1 MAGYYFDDRQNNPG
15 RDQPLSFHW
24 HAMDLVR
31 LLCLPQTRSRAHEM
45 ARASILAEAILGW
58 ESGKRVSYSRNRTFY
73 SASRRYRGTAFTYLT
88 VMSAVADLAR
98 GGWIVDCRVA
108 PGNRGWQSS
117 FQATEA
123 LIDRYHDGVCGL
135 VYTAG
140 EIILLK
146 GQDGELAD
154 YRDTGGT
161 RRLRKDMERVNESL
175 ARLQIEIPGAEW
187 RGQHVFV
194 GQSCLLP
201 TPANA
206 MRRIFSRG
214 SFALHGRAYGWWQ
227 SIPKTARASM
237 TINGETVA
245 EADYAALHAS
255 ILYSEAN
262 IKFAGDPYAID
273 GFNRPEV
280 KLGFN
285 IAINAKTEGGA
296 IAALA
301 EHLGADR
308 DHAASVIAAIRQRH
322 QPIARNFCSDAGVR
336 LMRIDSELI
345 LRALKGMNAAGE
357 AALPVHDALL
367 VPARC
372 ADLAAAKM
380 VESFEQ
386 IVGRI
391 NPCQI
396 KIKAENVLHMGERGA
411 ASRPLPP
418 RPGLLER
425 ERAERAE
432 LWKRNCS

>member
-1 MAGYYFDDRQNNPG
+1 MAAYYFDDRQNNPD
-15 RDQPLSFHW
+15 RDRPLTFHW

-31 LLCLPQTRSRAHEM
+31 LLYLPQARGRAHEL

-58 ESGKRVSYSRNRTFY
+58 ESGQHVSYSRRWAFY
-73 SASRRYRGTAFTYLT
+73 SASGRYRGTAFTYST
-88 VMSAVADLAR
+88 VTSAIPDLAR
-98 GGWIVDCRVA
+98 AGWINDYRVP
-108 PGNRGWQSS
+108 PGNLGRQST
-117 FQATEA
+117 FHATDA
-123 LIDRYHDGVCGL
+123 LIDRYHEGICEL

-154 YRDTGGT
+154 YRDTRET
-161 RRLRKDMERVNESL
+161 RRLRKDLDRVNESL
-175 ARLQIEIPGAEW
+175 ARLQIDIPGAEW
-187 RGQHVFV
+187 RGQHLFV

-201 TPANA
+201 TPANT

-237 TINGETVA
+237 TLNGEAIA
-245 EADYAALHAS
+245 EADYSALHAS

-262 IKFAGDPYAID
+262 IKFTGDPYDID

-285 IAINAKTEGGA
+285 IAINAKNHRA
-296 IAALA
+296 AVAALA
-301 EHLGADR
+301 EHLGTSR
-308 DHAASVIAAIRQRH
+308 DHAARVIAAIRHRH
-322 QPIARNFCSDAGVR
+322 QPIERHFCSDAGVR
-336 LMRIDSELI
+336 LMRIDSELV
-345 LRALKGMNAAGE
+345 LSALKGLNAAGD
-357 AALPVHDALL
+357 AALPVHDALI
-367 VPARC
+367 VPARR
-372 ADLAAAKM
+372 ANQAAAKM

-396 KIKAENVLHMGERGA
+396 KIKGGNLPHMGELACSPPALA
-411 ASRPLPP
+411 A
-418 RPGLLER
+418 
-425 ERAERAE
+425 
-432 LWKRNCS
+432 

>member
-1 MAGYYFDDRQNNPG
+1 MANHYFDNRKNNDDRD
-15 RDQPLSFHW
+15 RPLSFHW

-31 LLCLPQTRSRAHEM
+31 LLRLPQARSRAHEM
-45 ARASILAEAILGW
+45 ARASILAEAIFGW
-58 ESGKRVSYSRNRTFY
+58 ESGQGVSYSRRRAFY
-73 SASRRYRGTAFTYLT
+73 SSSRRYRGTAFTYLT
-88 VMSAVADLAR
+88 VLSAVADLAR
-98 GGWIVDCRVA
+98 SGWIVDCPVA

-117 FQATEA
+117 FYATDA

-146 GQDGELAD
+146 SQDGELID
-154 YRDTGGT
+154 YRDTRET
-161 RRLRKDMERVNESL
+161 RRMRRDLQRINESL
-175 ARLQIEIPGAEW
+175 ARLQIQIPGAEW
-187 RGQHVFV
+187 RGQHMFI

-245 EADYAALHAS
+245 EADYSALHAS
-255 ILYSEAN
+255 ILYSEAKM
-262 IKFAGDPYAID
+262 KFAGDPYDID
-273 GFNRPEV
+273 GFDRPEV

-285 IAINAKTEGGA
+285 IAINAKNERAA

-301 EHLGADR
+301 EHLGVDR
-308 DHAASVIAAIRQRH
+308 HHAARVIAAIRHRH
-322 QPIARNFCSDAGVR
+322 QPIERHFCSDAGVR

-345 LRALKGMNAAGE
+345 LTALKGLNAAGN

-372 ADLAAAKM
+372 VNLARAKM

-396 KIKAENVLHMGERGA
+396 KIKAGNVPHMGEGGA
-411 ASRPLPP
+411 SPP
-418 RPGLLER
+418 PPAL
-425 ERAERAE
+425 AA
-432 LWKRNCS
+432 

>member
-1 MAGYYFDDRQNNPG
+1 MAAYYFDDRQNNLD
-15 RDQPLSFHW
+15 RDRPLTFHW

-31 LLCLPQTRSRAHEM
+31 LLRLPQARSRAHEM

-58 ESGKRVSYSRNRTFY
+58 ESGQRVSYSRSHDFY
-73 SASRRYRGTAFTYLT
+73 SASRRYRGTAFTYST
-88 VMSAVADLAR
+88 VMSAIADLAR
-98 GGWIVDCRVA
+98 AGWINDYPVP
-108 PGNRGWQSS
+108 PGNFGWQSS
-117 FQATEA
+117 FQATDA
-123 LIDRYHDGVCGL
+123 LIDRYHDGLCGL

-146 GQDGELAD
+146 GQDGELTD
-154 YRDTGGT
+154 YRDTRET
-161 RRLRKDMERVNESL
+161 RRLRKDLERVNESL

-187 RGQHVFV
+187 RGQHLFV

-201 TPANA
+201 TPANT

-227 SIPKTARASM
+227 SIPKTPRASM
-237 TINGETVA
+237 TLNGETVA
-245 EADYAALHAS
+245 EADYSALHAS

-262 IKFAGDPYAID
+262 IKFTGDPYDID
-273 GFNRPEV
+273 GFDRPEV

-285 IAINAKTEGGA
+285 IAINAKNERAA

-301 EHLGADR
+301 EHLGVGRNRANK
-308 DHAASVIAAIRQRH
+308 VIAAIRHRH
-322 QPIARNFCSDAGVR
+322 QPIGRHFCNDTGVR

-345 LRALKGMNAAGE
+345 LSALRGLNAVGDP
-357 AALPVHDALL
+357 ALPIHDALL

-372 ADLAAAKM
+372 ANQAAAKM

-386 IVGRI
+386 IVGRV

-396 KIKAENVLHMGERGA
+396 KIKAGNVLHMGEEFLCPPSALA
-411 ASRPLPP
+411 A
-418 RPGLLER
+418 
-425 ERAERAE
+425 
-432 LWKRNCS
+432 